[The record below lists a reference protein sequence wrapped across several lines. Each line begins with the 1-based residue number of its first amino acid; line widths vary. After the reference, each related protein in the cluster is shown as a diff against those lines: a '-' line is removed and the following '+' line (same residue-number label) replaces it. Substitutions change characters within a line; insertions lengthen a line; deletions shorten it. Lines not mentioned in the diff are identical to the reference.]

1 MNAIN
6 THDLV
11 IHNGEPRLLDLKVAE
26 ALEYAEPRAI
36 RKLIQR
42 NLDEFMRYGEVFA
55 TVANTSADDD
65 NRASVARIRDTVSQT
80 TRKVGR
86 PGNEFYLNEAQSLL
100 ACSLSDTPKAPDARQ
115 MIILGFMAGRKGD
128 TAAADYAPNDDLGN
142 PFKITSEAVPVWQTK
157 LQIVRECRHLWG
169 HDRARAL
176 WRQLGMAVLPEQ
188 VIGGQDEAKDCLW
201 TILCIPVGGEPL
213 YKRVMQAL
221 NGDDEMGKRLRPLG
235 VWVDADE
242 DGFIIANRHTG
253 IEKALADTRWKDA
266 QWSYTL
272 RRLPG
277 AMPALPRRYEP
288 AADMPT
294 SRGTFLRSRVLDLFA
309 EN

>member
-65 NRASVARIRDTVSQT
+65 NLASVARIRDTVSQT

-128 TAAADYAPNDDLGN
+128 TAAKDYGPEDDLGN
-142 PFKITSEAVPVWQTK
+142 PFDLAKLPAARTRCELVALCLRIHGHVP
-157 LQIVRECRHLWG
+157 
-169 HDRARAL
+169 ARLL
-176 WRQLGMAVLPEQ
+176 WRQLGLPVAPEQ

-201 TILCIPVGGEPL
+201 SILCMQVGDQPL

-221 NGDDEMGKRLRPLG
+221 NGDDEMGRRLRPLG

-253 IEKALADTRWKDA
+253 IEKLLKGTRWSDH
-266 QWSYTL
+266 QWSFTL

-288 AADMPT
+288 AADMPA